1 MAQSRCR
8 RLLRQS
14 STVSPFN
21 AIRTWFI
28 IGEKKPRY
36 NYNVTGDLDEVKVM
50 VRDVKNNSK
59 VPDKSLRL
67 LVNAS
72 QHLREVVRK
81 EAVGVE
87 APIEGRK
94 GDDFIDYHG
103 MTALA
108 FAAKL

>member
-1 MAQSRCR
+1 MH
-8 RLLRQS
+8 
-14 STVSPFN
+14 
-21 AIRTWFI
+21 
-28 IGEKKPRY
+28 
-36 NYNVTGDLDEVKVM
+36 NYNVTGDLDELKVM

-81 EAVGVE
+81 DAIGV
-87 APIEGRK
+87 EGRK
-94 GDDFIDYHG
+94 AGGDFIDYHG